1 MQKSKNTGRKYKF
14 NLRMCKNLSVIDFFL
29 LIIAMLVTVSVFI
42 GALASVLKPER
53 MTQLGDKTFELEELN
68 NKLTDS
74 QLNSKYVIDLQSDNL
89 VVDVEDLALNL
100 RDYNIK
106 LNLDDFENSINFRD
120 SDSDV
125 IVDNTEELKL
135 YTVDDFDEYTYITYA
150 NKDMTKFI
158 ELAIFSDFP
167 ENFDISIFGLSE
179 NDLVSISENS
189 SKDEDADAVNH
200 SAGKNAGY
208 SKADEVDKADTNAVD
223 KADTNAVD
231 KADTVGGN
239 SNHSVAKYDADSKL
253 GTSETA
259 DNSGYNEIC
268 ITNTISV
275 KSEDTYMALTN
286 LYNQGYMFISFT
298 GFDNIPEIEK
308 MADVNTPE
316 NAVSSRQIM
325 TAEQAEPTPTPTFED
340 NNRSKT
346 GEFLDNLKSRLEWT
360 RLDTDKDIEIAGL
373 GVFNISD
380 IKDTNT
386 VENSNATENQKKSLF
401 YSSKDGLIR
410 ICDSDSSK
418 VYFRIGSITNLNT
431 GANLNK
437 LVETDYPNMY
447 KDINFVSKSEVGYG
461 VMTVMTDAGMYVFK
475 ASDEIYSLD
484 EISNMLINWLG
495 ITQDSPKLVTSDYVI
510 DELSRVMDN
519 DKIDELEDDL
529 NSSESSYSVE
539 NSENTESN

>member
-29 LIIAMLVTVSVFI
+29 LIIAMLVTISVFI
-42 GALASVLKPER
+42 SALASMLKPER
-53 MTQLGDKTFELEELN
+53 TMQLEDKTFELDELN

-74 QLNSKYVIDLQSDNL
+74 QLNSKYVIGLQSDNL

-106 LNLDDFENSINFRD
+106 LNLNDFENSINFRD
-120 SDSDV
+120 SESDV
-125 IVDNTEELKL
+125 IVDSTEELKL

-150 NKDMTKFI
+150 NQDMTKFI

-167 ENFDISIFGLSE
+167 ENFDISVFGLSDS
-179 NDLVSISENS
+179 DLVSISENS
-189 SKDEDADAVNH
+189 SKDDDTNAVNH

-208 SKADEVDKADTNAVD
+208 SKAAEVDKANTVD
-223 KADTNAVD
+223 N
-231 KADTVGGN
+231 TVGGN

-275 KSEDTYMALTN
+275 KSGDTYMALTN

-308 MADVNTPE
+308 IADVNTPE
-316 NAVSSRQIM
+316 NAVSSRQTM
-325 TAEQAEPTPTPTFED
+325 TAEQAEPTQTPTIED

-360 RLDTDKDIEIAGL
+360 RLATDKEIEIAGL

-386 VENSNATENQKKSLF
+386 VENSNATESQRKSLF

-418 VYFRIGSITNLNT
+418 VYFRIGSITNPNT

-475 ASDEIYSLD
+475 ASDEIYSVD
-484 EISNMLINWLG
+484 EISNMIINWLG
-495 ITQDSPKLVTSDYVI
+495 ITQDSPKLVTSDYVM

-529 NSSESSYSVE
+529 NSSESSDNVE
-539 NSENTESN
+539 NSENTESD

>member
-1 MQKSKNTGRKYKF
+1 MQKSKNTGHKYKF

-29 LIIAMLVTVSVFI
+29 LIIAMLVTISVFI
-42 GALASVLKPER
+42 AALASILKPER
-53 MTQLGDKTFELEELN
+53 MMQLGDKTFELDELN

-74 QLNSKYVIDLQSDNL
+74 QLNSKYVIGLQSDNL

-120 SDSDV
+120 SESDV
-125 IVDNTEELKL
+125 IVDSTEELKL

-150 NKDMTKFI
+150 NQDMTKFI

-167 ENFDISIFGLSE
+167 ENFDISVFGLSE
-179 NDLVSISENS
+179 SDLIGISENS
-189 SKDEDADAVNH
+189 SEDEGADAVNH
-200 SAGKNAGY
+200 SAGKDAGY
-208 SKADEVDKADTNAVD
+208 SKTDE
-223 KADTNAVD
+223 VD

-253 GTSETA
+253 RTSETA
-259 DNSGYNEIC
+259 DSSGYNEIC

-275 KSEDTYMALTN
+275 KSGDTYMALTN

-308 MADVNTPE
+308 IADVNTPE

-325 TAEQAEPTPTPTFED
+325 TAEQAEPTPTPTIED

-346 GEFLDNLKSRLEWT
+346 GEFLNNLKSRLEWT
-360 RLDTDKDIEIAGL
+360 RLDTDKEIEIAGL

-380 IKDTNT
+380 IKDTDT
-386 VENSNATENQKKSLF
+386 VENSNATENQRKSLF

-418 VYFRIGSITNLNT
+418 VYFRIGSITNPNT

-461 VMTVMTDAGMYVFK
+461 VITVMTDAGMYVFK
-475 ASDEIYSLD
+475 ASDEIYSVD

-495 ITQDSPKLVTSDYVI
+495 ITQDSPKLVTSDYVM

-529 NSSESSYSVE
+529 NSSDNVE

>member
-29 LIIAMLVTVSVFI
+29 LIIVMLVTISVFI
-42 GALASVLKPER
+42 GALASILKPER
-53 MTQLGDKTFELEELN
+53 MMQLGDKTFELDELN
-68 NKLTDS
+68 NRLTDS
-74 QLNSKYVIDLQSDNL
+74 QLNSKYVIGLQSDNL

-106 LNLDDFENSINFRD
+106 LNLGDFENSINFRD
-120 SDSDV
+120 SESDV
-125 IVDNTEELKL
+125 IVDSTEELKL
-135 YTVDDFDEYTYITYA
+135 YTVDNFDEYTYITYA
-150 NKDMTKFI
+150 NQDMTKFI

-167 ENFDISIFGLSE
+167 ENFDISVFGLNES
-179 NDLVSISENS
+179 DLVSISENS

-208 SKADEVDKADTNAVD
+208 SKADEVDKADT
-223 KADTNAVD
+223 
-231 KADTVGGN
+231 VGGN
-239 SNHSVAKYDADSKL
+239 SNHSVAKDDTDSKL

-259 DNSGYNEIC
+259 NNSGYNEIC

-275 KSEDTYMALTN
+275 KSGDTYMALTN

-298 GFDNIPEIEK
+298 GFDNIPEMEK
-308 MADVNTPE
+308 VADVNTPE
-316 NAVSSRQIM
+316 NAVSSLQTM
-325 TAEQAEPTPTPTFED
+325 TAEQAEPTPTPTVED

-360 RLDTDKDIEIAGL
+360 RLDTDKEIEVAGL

-386 VENSNATENQKKSLF
+386 VEDDGATESQKKSLF

-418 VYFRIGSITNLNT
+418 VYFRIGSITNPNT

-447 KDINFVSKSEVGYG
+447 KDINFVSESEVGYG
-461 VMTVMTDAGMYVFK
+461 VITVMADAGMYVFK
-475 ASDEIYSLD
+475 ASDEIYSVD

-495 ITQDSPKLVTSDYVI
+495 ITQDSPKIVTSDYVM
-510 DELSRVMDN
+510 DELSRVIDN

-529 NSSESSYSVE
+529 NSSESSDSVE

>member
-29 LIIAMLVTVSVFI
+29 LIIAMLVTISVFI
-42 GALASVLKPER
+42 SALASVLKPDR
-53 MTQLGDKTFELEELN
+53 ITQLEDKTFELDELN

-74 QLNSKYVIDLQSDNL
+74 QLNSKYVIGLQSDNL

-120 SDSDV
+120 SESDV
-125 IVDNTEELKL
+125 IVDSTEELKL

-150 NKDMTKFI
+150 NQDMTKFI

-167 ENFDISIFGLSE
+167 ENFDISVFGLSE
-179 NDLVSISENS
+179 SDLVSVSENS

-200 SAGKNAGY
+200 SAGKTAGY
-208 SKADEVDKADTNAVD
+208 SKADEVDKDDAVG
-223 KADTNAVD
+223 KADEVD
-231 KADTVGGN
+231 RDNTVGGN

-259 DNSGYNEIC
+259 DNSDYNEIC

-275 KSEDTYMALTN
+275 KSGDTYMALTN

-308 MADVNTPE
+308 IADVSTPE
-316 NAVSSRQIM
+316 NAVISRQTM
-325 TAEQAEPTPTPTFED
+325 TAEQAEPTPTPTIED
-340 NNRSKT
+340 NNRSKI

-360 RLDTDKDIEIAGL
+360 RLDTDKEIELAGL
-373 GVFNISD
+373 GVFTISD
-380 IKDTNT
+380 IKDTST
-386 VENSNATENQKKSLF
+386 VENSNATENQRKSLF

-418 VYFRIGSITNLNT
+418 VYFRIGSITNPNT

-447 KDINFVSKSEVGYG
+447 KDINFVSESEVGYG

-475 ASDEIYSLD
+475 ASDEIYSVD
-484 EISNMLINWLG
+484 EISSMLINWLG
-495 ITQDSPKLVTSDYVI
+495 ITQDSPKLITSDYVM

-529 NSSESSYSVE
+529 NSSESSDNVE
-539 NSENTESN
+539 NSENTENN

>member
-29 LIIAMLVTVSVFI
+29 LIIAMLVTISVFI
-42 GALASVLKPER
+42 GALASILKPDR
-53 MTQLGDKTFELEELN
+53 MIQLEDKTFELEELN

-74 QLNSKYVIDLQSDNL
+74 QLNSKYVIGLQSDSL

-106 LNLDDFENSINFRD
+106 LNLGDFENSINFRN

-125 IVDNTEELKL
+125 IVDSTEELKL

-150 NKDMTKFI
+150 NQDMTKFI

-167 ENFDISIFGLSE
+167 ENFDISIFGLSDS
-179 NDLVSISENS
+179 DLVSISENS
-189 SKDEDADAVNH
+189 SKDGDADAVNH
-200 SAGKNAGY
+200 SAGKTAGY
-208 SKADEVDKADTNAVD
+208 SKADTVDKSDISAVNKSD
-223 KADTNAVD
+223 A
-231 KADTVGGN
+231 VGGN
-239 SNHSVAKYDADSKL
+239 SNHSVAKYNADSKL

-259 DNSGYNEIC
+259 DNSDYNEIC
-268 ITNTISV
+268 ISNTISV
-275 KSEDTYMALTN
+275 KSGDTYMALTN

-308 MADVNTPE
+308 IAGVNTPE
-316 NAVSSRQIM
+316 NAVSSRQKM
-325 TAEQAEPTPTPTFED
+325 TAEQAEPTPTPTVED

-360 RLDTDKDIEIAGL
+360 RLDPDKEIEIAGL

-380 IKDTNT
+380 IKDNNT
-386 VENSNATENQKKSLF
+386 VENSNATESQKKSLF

-418 VYFRIGSITNLNT
+418 VYFRIGSITNPNT

-461 VMTVMTDAGMYVFK
+461 VITVMTDAGMYVFK
-475 ASDEIYSLD
+475 ASDEIYSVD

-495 ITQDSPKLVTSDYVI
+495 ITQDSPKLVTSDYVM

-529 NSSESSYSVE
+529 NSSESSDNVE
-539 NSENTESN
+539 NSENTENN

>member
-29 LIIAMLVTVSVFI
+29 LIIAMLVTISVFI
-42 GALASVLKPER
+42 GVLASILKPER
-53 MTQLGDKTFELEELN
+53 VTQLGDKTFELEELN

-74 QLNSKYVIDLQSDNL
+74 QLNSKYVIGLQSDNL
-89 VVDVEDLALNL
+89 VIDVEDLALNL

-106 LNLDDFENSINFRD
+106 LNLNDFENSINFRD
-120 SDSDV
+120 SESYV
-125 IVDNTEELKL
+125 IVDSAEELKL

-150 NKDMTKFI
+150 NQDMTKFI

-167 ENFDISIFGLSE
+167 ENFDISIFGLSDS
-179 NDLVSISENS
+179 DLVNISENS

-200 SAGKNAGY
+200 SAGENAGY
-208 SKADEVDKADTNAVD
+208 SKADTVDKDDT
-223 KADTNAVD
+223 VD

-239 SNHSVAKYDADSKL
+239 SNHSVAKYNADSKL

-275 KSEDTYMALTN
+275 KSGDTYMALTN

-308 MADVNTPE
+308 IADVNTPE
-316 NAVSSRQIM
+316 NAVSSRQTM
-325 TAEQAEPTPTPTFED
+325 TAEQAEPTPTPTIED
-340 NNRSKT
+340 TNRSKT
-346 GEFLDNLKSRLEWT
+346 GEFLNNLKSRLEWT
-360 RLDTDKDIEIAGL
+360 RLDTDKELEIAGL

-386 VENSNATENQKKSLF
+386 VENSDATENQRKSLF

-418 VYFRIGSITNLNT
+418 VYFRIGSITNPNT

-447 KDINFVSKSEVGYG
+447 KDINFVSESEVGYG
-461 VMTVMTDAGMYVFK
+461 VITVMADAGMYVFK
-475 ASDEIYSLD
+475 ASDEIYSVD

-495 ITQDSPKLVTSDYVI
+495 ITQDSPKLVTSDYVM
-510 DELSRVMDN
+510 DELSRVIDN

-529 NSSESSYSVE
+529 NSSDSIE

>member
-29 LIIAMLVTVSVFI
+29 LIIAMLVTISVFVD
-42 GALASVLKPER
+42 ALASILKPER
-53 MTQLGDKTFELEELN
+53 ITQLEDKTFELDELN

-74 QLNSKYVIDLQSDNL
+74 QLNSKYVIGLQSDNL

-106 LNLDDFENSINFRD
+106 LNLNDFENSINFRD
-120 SDSDV
+120 SESDV
-125 IVDNTEELKL
+125 IVDSTEELKL

-150 NKDMTKFI
+150 NQDMTKFI

-167 ENFDISIFGLSE
+167 ENFDISVFGLSKS
-179 NDLVSISENS
+179 DLIGISENS
-189 SKDEDADAVNH
+189 SEDEDADAVNH

-208 SKADEVDKADTNAVD
+208 SKADSNADEVDRDNTVD
-223 KADTNAVD
+223 N
-231 KADTVGGN
+231 TVGGN
-239 SNHSVAKYDADSKL
+239 SNHSVTKYDANSKS

-259 DNSGYNEIC
+259 DNSDYNEIC
-268 ITNTISV
+268 ISNTISV
-275 KSEDTYMALTN
+275 KSGDTYMALTN

-308 MADVNTPE
+308 IADVNTPE

-325 TAEQAEPTPTPTFED
+325 TAEQAEPTPTPTVED

-360 RLDTDKDIEIAGL
+360 RLDTDKEIEIAGL

-386 VENSNATENQKKSLF
+386 VENSNATESQRKSLF

-418 VYFRIGSITNLNT
+418 VYFRIGSITNPNT

-461 VMTVMTDAGMYVFK
+461 VMTVMTDTGMYVFK
-475 ASDEIYSLD
+475 ASDEIYSVD

-495 ITQDSPKLVTSDYVI
+495 ITQDSPKLVTSDYVM
-510 DELSRVMDN
+510 DELSRVIDN

-529 NSSESSYSVE
+529 NSSESSDSIE

>member
-29 LIIAMLVTVSVFI
+29 LIIAMLVTISVFI
-42 GALASVLKPER
+42 GALANILKPER
-53 MTQLGDKTFELEELN
+53 MTQLDDKTFELDELN
-68 NKLTDS
+68 NKLRDS
-74 QLNSKYVIDLQSDNL
+74 QLNSKYVIGLQSDNL

-106 LNLDDFENSINFRD
+106 LNLNDFENSINFRYNE
-120 SDSDV
+120 SDV
-125 IVDNTEELKL
+125 IVDSTEELKL

-150 NKDMTKFI
+150 NQDMTKFI

-167 ENFDISIFGLSE
+167 ENFDISVFGLSDS
-179 NDLVSISENS
+179 DLVNISENY

-200 SAGKNAGY
+200 SAGENAGY
-208 SKADEVDKADTNAVD
+208 SKADEVDKT
-223 KADTNAVD
+223 
-231 KADTVGGN
+231 DTVGGN

-259 DNSGYNEIC
+259 NNSGYNEIC

-275 KSEDTYMALTN
+275 KSGDTYMALTN

-308 MADVNTPE
+308 IADVNTPE
-316 NAVSSRQIM
+316 NAVSSRQTM
-325 TAEQAEPTPTPTFED
+325 TAEQAEPTPTPTIED
-340 NNRSKT
+340 SNRSKI
-346 GEFLDNLKSRLEWT
+346 GEFLNNLKSRLEWT
-360 RLDTDKDIEIAGL
+360 RLDTDKEIEIAGL

-386 VENSNATENQKKSLF
+386 VENSNATESQRKSLF

-410 ICDSDSSK
+410 ICDSNSSK
-418 VYFRIGSITNLNT
+418 VYFRIGSITNPNT

-447 KDINFVSKSEVGYG
+447 KDINFVSESEVGYG
-461 VMTVMTDAGMYVFK
+461 VITVMTDAGMYVFK
-475 ASDEIYSLD
+475 ASDEIYSVD

-495 ITQDSPKLVTSDYVI
+495 ITQDSPKLITSDYVM

-529 NSSESSYSVE
+529 NSSESSDNVE
-539 NSENTESN
+539 NSENTENN